1 MKKLL
6 TVTFFTGL
14 LTLFRMG
21 TGFLVS
27 KIIAVQAGP
36 SGLALLAQIQ
46 NLATVL
52 NGVVGASSSIA
63 LVRYTSENI
72 SGGYKQCTPWWRA
85 SLKCTL
91 FLLAIF
97 VPLGVIFSNYIAV
110 WLFSDVSYST
120 YIRIICC
127 LLPFSVLGT
136 ALNSVINGQ
145 QFYKKYILLG
155 GVSVSIATLIMI
167 SMIYLYGIK
176 GALAAASVQLGI
188 IGIVSLLICIK
199 EPWVRIKFWLGK
211 TTKNHVNGII
221 GYMAMALISVI
232 SMPLSLM
239 AIRYSMAKHLGWD
252 ITGEW
257 QLVWKISEVY
267 LSVLTISLSTYYLP
281 RLSKLKTYDDIL
293 KEVNKTAFFIF
304 PVVVF
309 LAVLVYFSRDLI
321 INLLFSSQ
329 FENARDLFLVQL
341 SGDVIKII
349 GWLYAY
355 PMIATGAKKWFI
367 GSELFFCSTLF
378 ILSYIFML
386 KYGAQGVNLG
396 YLVNY
401 VFYILFVLLNL
412 KNILPKNHI

>member
-1 MKKLL
+1 
-6 TVTFFTGL
+6 
-14 LTLFRMG
+14 
-21 TGFLVS
+21 
-27 KIIAVQAGP
+27 
-36 SGLALLAQIQ
+36 
-46 NLATVL
+46 
-52 NGVVGASSSIA
+52 
-63 LVRYTSENI
+63 
-72 SGGYKQCTPWWRA
+72 
-85 SLKCTL
+85 
-91 FLLAIF
+91 

-267 LSVLTISLSTYYLP
+267 L
-281 RLSKLKTYDDIL
+281 
-293 KEVNKTAFFIF
+293 
-304 PVVVF
+304 
-309 LAVLVYFSRDLI
+309 
-321 INLLFSSQ
+321 
-329 FENARDLFLVQL
+329 
-341 SGDVIKII
+341 
-349 GWLYAY
+349 
-355 PMIATGAKKWFI
+355 
-367 GSELFFCSTLF
+367 
-378 ILSYIFML
+378 
-386 KYGAQGVNLG
+386 
-396 YLVNY
+396 
-401 VFYILFVLLNL
+401 
-412 KNILPKNHI
+412 